1 MFWTSRGNIK
11 LFLTASL
18 ALHIVILTALFFPSE
33 KAHDLLGDDAW
44 SKLLEYGVGKT
55 NCGVDKTTYEQ
66 HALTVQQGSTCGICQ
81 FDPELCEELGVDNV
95 QRALS
100 YVGTNARLR
109 RVLAKLRRGERLTVG
124 VIGGSVSRG
133 FGIDREPGYTPN
145 TPTNLNRIVFDR
157 LNSLFPAP
165 NGVKVGESGRK
176 ENMNSYISGAV
187 GGVGTDYFSLCYGE
201 HLPDD
206 MDLVLIELAIN
217 DEVLIRN
224 INSYE
229 LLVRSLLDLPNAPA
243 IMNLQVFA
251 LNFNTITNGGDMHLG
266 IAQFY
271 DLPVISLRNAAY
283 RSVLQ
288 NESLIP
294 EYFFV
299 SEKGE
304 IDTRHISRK
313 GHNLM
318 GRLGAAYIET
328 QLCEMEKFVASIP
341 GADSMTIDQLYPL
354 EPIPRMQVNMRYDKD
369 VVIPTIKPQCFPANG
384 KKNPL
389 VPVTNEGW
397 RNWNWKEKHYLIS
410 DTPGSR
416 VTFNLTTAIGNIEIH
431 YLRSYQYNLGSAK
444 CWIDEDVDKAVRLDG
459 YWKEHYNIGRA
470 ATIGSNLTPGEHK
483 LTCELLNETAD
494 PSGGKEFRLIS
505 VMSI

>member
-1 MFWTSRGNIK
+1 MLLASRGSVK
-11 LFLTASL
+11 LFLNISL
-18 ALHIVILTALFFPSE
+18 ALNIVFFAAFFFPSK
-33 KAHDLLGDDAW
+33 KAY
-44 SKLLEYGVGKT
+44 KLLDAFAVKQDS
-55 NCGVDKTTYEQ
+55 NCGM
-66 HALTVQQGSTCGICQ
+66 CQ
-81 FDPELCEELGVDNV
+81 FDPELCEDLGEDNV
-95 QRALS
+95 QRALA

-109 RVLAKLRRGERLTVG
+109 RVLAKLRRGERFTVG
-124 VIGGSVSRG
+124 VVGGSVSKG
-133 FGIDREPGYTPN
+133 FGLDKDVGYFPD

-157 LNSLFPAP
+157 LNNLFPAP
-165 NGVKVGESGRK
+165 NGVKVGENGRE
-176 ENMNSYISGAV
+176 ENMNSYINGAV

-206 MDLVLIELAIN
+206 MDLVFIELAIN
-217 DEVLIRN
+217 DEVLTRN

-229 LLVRSLLDLPNAPA
+229 LLVRSLLDLPNGPA
-243 IMNLQVFA
+243 VMNFQIFA
-251 LNFNTITNGGDMHLG
+251 LKFNTVTNGGDMHHG

-271 DLPVISLRNAAY
+271 DTPVLSLRNAAY
-283 RSVLQ
+283 NFILQ

-294 EYFFV
+294 EYFYIHGN
-299 SEKGE
+299 GE
-304 IDTRHISRK
+304 TDTRHMGKK

-328 QLCEMEKFVASIP
+328 QLCEMDKFEASIP
-341 GADSMTIDQLYPL
+341 GAKSMTIDQLYPL
-354 EPIPRMQVNMRYDKD
+354 EPIPRMQLNMKYDKD
-369 VVIPTIKPQCFPANG
+369 LVIPTIKPQCFLANG

-416 VTFNLTTAIGNIEIH
+416 ITFKLTTTVGNIEIH
-431 YLRSYQYNLGSAK
+431 YLRSYQYNLGSVK
-444 CWIDEDVDKAVRLDG
+444 CWIDEDVDKAMRLDG
-459 YWKEHYNIGRA
+459 YWKEPYNIGRA
-470 ATIGSNLTPGEHK
+470 ATVGNNLTPGEHK
-483 LTCELLNETAD
+483 LTCELLKETAD